1 MAVFPMMKRQWFTVG
16 RSLCSLETVDESP
29 RKPGTGTPSMRIA
42 YLDCFSGVS
51 GDMFLGALVDVGV
64 PAALLEEA
72 VRALNVEAEL
82 KIGRVSR
89 SGVHATKVDV
99 YSYGERDLPREA
111 FLAHSHEHGDGLVG
125 HAHAASERQEHSHA
139 QAGLG
144 LVESGTERRA
154 VRGLEEIRRIIGRAE
169 LSESTKR
176 TAVEIFEAL
185 AAAEAK
191 IHQVTIDRVHF
202 HEVGAVDAMVDIVC
216 AAVGAEALGVDELIS
231 SPLNLGGGTVRC
243 AHGTFPVP
251 APATLE
257 LLRGIP
263 VYSTGVQA
271 ELVTPTGAAIVK
283 TLVRRFLPFPSM
295 KVDKIGYGAGT
306 RELEGQPNVCR
317 ITVGEV
323 QPEQAPSEETITV
336 LDANLDDLNPQ
347 IFGYVM
353 DRLLEEGALDVF
365 GTSVQMKKNRPGM
378 QLTVLCRPG
387 DASRL
392 TGLLFRETTTL
403 GVRQRQEKREVVD
416 RRWVM
421 VTTQWGDV
429 RMKVGSTNGSVTNYA
444 PEYEDCRRIA
454 LEQQVPLKHVI
465 EQAVQRYLHSGS
477 KSH

>member
-1 MAVFPMMKRQWFTVG
+1 
-16 RSLCSLETVDESP
+16 
-29 RKPGTGTPSMRIA
+29 
-42 YLDCFSGVS
+42 
-51 GDMFLGALVDVGV
+51 
-64 PAALLEEA
+64 
-72 VRALNVEAEL
+72 
-82 KIGRVSR
+82 
-89 SGVHATKVDV
+89 
-99 YSYGERDLPREA
+99 
-111 FLAHSHEHGDGLVG
+111 
-125 HAHAASERQEHSHA
+125 
-139 QAGLG
+139 
-144 LVESGTERRA
+144 
-154 VRGLEEIRRIIGRAE
+154 
-169 LSESTKR
+169 
-176 TAVEIFEAL
+176 
-185 AAAEAK
+185 
-191 IHQVTIDRVHF
+191 
-202 HEVGAVDAMVDIVC
+202 
-216 AAVGAEALGVDELIS
+216 VDELLS
-231 SPLNLGGGTVRC
+231 SPLNLGGGSVRC

-317 ITVGEV
+317 ITLGEV

-353 DRLLEEGALDVF
+353 DRLLEQGALDVF
-365 GTSVQMKKNRPGM
+365 GTTVQMKKSRPGM
-378 QLTVLCRPG
+378 QLTVLCRPQ

-416 RRWVM
+416 RRWVT

-429 RMKVGSTNGSVTNYA
+429 RMKVGSINGSVTNYA

-454 LEQQVPLKHVI
+454 VEQQVPLKHVI
-465 EQAVQRYLHSGS
+465 EQAVQRYLHSGN